1 MKIRKNDYNKD
12 AAEKSLPL
20 IKEIFMHKKFT
31 VLLLLAVLMT
41 ACLPAVQ
48 SQQDI
53 DSVVNTVVA
62 QTMQAND
69 RIEQAVNQTL
79 TAQASFIT
87 ATLEF
92 TPTQEPTFEPIIIVT
107 DTPLPTLANT
117 PIPFA
122 PQSQSQ
128 SQPTARAYSCFVETR
143 QPAYGQQMRA
153 GETFEIRWF
162 VRNTGTNTWAS
173 GLDIKYASGPKMT
186 NAERIEIKSAL
197 APGEIYKISF
207 TGKAPK
213 NPGVYRMTWIVE
225 GQMCYAN
232 VDIVVK

>member
-1 MKIRKNDYNKD
+1 MQR
-12 AAEKSLPL
+12 
-20 IKEIFMHKKFT
+20 KFT
-31 VLLLLAVLMT
+31 ILLLLAVLLS
-41 ACLPAVQ
+41 ACLPVGQ

-53 DSVVNTVVA
+53 DAIVNTVVA

-79 TAQASFIT
+79 TAQAPLPTAIIEFT
-87 ATLEF
+87 ATPEPVLE
-92 TPTQEPTFEPIIIVT
+92 IIT
-107 DTPLPTLANT
+107 DTPFPTATNT
-117 PIPFA
+117 PIPFVT
-122 PQSQSQ
+122 QSQP
-128 SQPTARAYSCFVETR
+128 QPTARAYSCFVETR
-143 QPAYGQQMRA
+143 QPAYGQQMRP
-153 GETFEIRWF
+153 GESFEIRWF
-162 VRNTGTNTWAS
+162 VRNTGTRTWDS

-186 NAERIEIKSAL
+186 NAERVEIKTAL

-225 GQMCYAN
+225 GQLCYAN